1 MKSLRSTI
9 SPRTIS
15 HLAVTVLAVAC
26 VIGAFAQSPSDD
38 ADTVHG
44 VVINSVTHEPIS
56 RALVSSPD
64 NRFATLTNNEGRFE
78 FALHKVDTSA
88 VNDPNGPVGN
98 DPASIGTTIIDGPNH
113 LTAHKPGFQSDPN
126 DNWHD
131 VQSNRGKDLTLQLVP
146 EGLIVGTVS
155 LATSEAPDSMTL
167 QIYRRQIQEGT
178 AHWFP
183 AGGTQ
188 SNSEGQFRFADL
200 PAGTYKILTREL
212 LDRDPLTADPQNF
225 DPITNEVRGPLFG
238 YPPAYYQNASDFES
252 ATPIQL
258 LPGQTSVVSLS
269 VTRQPYYRV
278 KVAAIDPAPG
288 GAENGLQVNVYANG
302 HKGPGF
308 TLGYNNAHHTIEGS
322 LPNGTYT
329 VEASSFGPDGMSGSQ
344 TITVKGSPVQSAS
357 LTLAPNSVIPVT
369 VKEEFTGNNFN
380 GTSSFGSNGRNV
392 TFTKGPRVYLRVF
405 LEPIDEL
412 GMGTPFTLRNPT
424 GSADDSL
431 MIEGA
436 RAGRYW
442 VRIRSLRGY
451 AASVRSGN
459 LDLLHQP
466 LVVGEGGA
474 TSPIEITMRD
484 DLAEISGTIEGM
496 NEGMTAPGPAGGPAG
511 STGSTPASASPQP
524 SAQSAAHV
532 YCIPLADSPG
542 QFTEMWVGS
551 DGSFVSQNV
560 APGAYRL
567 LAFDHEQSDIEYRNP
582 EAMQNYDSKGIVV
595 RVSGGQKERVQLHLI
610 SSGGSAGAQ

>member
-1 MKSLRSTI
+1 MTLFC
-9 SPRTIS
+9 
-15 HLAVTVLAVAC
+15 VAC
-26 VIGAFAQSPSDD
+26 VISAFGQSPSED
-38 ADTVHG
+38 ADTIHG
-44 VVINSVTHEPIS
+44 VVINSVTREPIS

-78 FALHKVDTSA
+78 FALHKVDSSA
-88 VNDPNGPVGN
+88 ASDPNGPLL
-98 DPASIGTTIIDGPNH
+98 DDRASSGGTIIDGPNH
-113 LTAHKPGFQSDPN
+113 LTARKPGFQSDPY
-126 DNWHD
+126 DNWRD
-131 VQSNRGKDLTLQLVP
+131 VQSDRGKDLILQLVP

-225 DPITNEVRGPLFG
+225 DPITNEARGPLFG

-258 LPGQTSVVSLS
+258 SPGQTSVVALS

-278 KVAAIDPAPG
+278 KVGVIDPAAG
-288 GAENGLQVNVYANG
+288 SGENGLQVNVYANG

-329 VEASSFGPDGMSGSQ
+329 VEGSSFGENGMSGSQ
-344 TITVKGSPVQSAS
+344 TITVKSSPVQSAS
-357 LTLAPNSVIPVT
+357 LALAPNSLIPIT

-380 GTSSFGSNGRNV
+380 GSSSFGGGGRNV
-392 TFTKGPRVYLRVF
+392 TFTKGPRAYLRVF

-412 GMGTPFTLRNPT
+412 GMGTTFTLRNPT
-424 GSADDSL
+424 GTADDSL

-474 TSPIEITMRD
+474 TSPIEVTMRD
-484 DLAEISGTIEGM
+484 DLAEISGMI
-496 NEGMTAPGPAGGPAG
+496 EGMTAPVGSSAG
-511 STGSTPASASPQP
+511 STDSTSASATPQP
-524 SAQSAAHV
+524 SGQSAAHV

-542 QFTEMWVGS
+542 QFTEMWVGP

-595 RVSGGQKERVQLHLI
+595 RVAGGQKEHVQLHLI
-610 SSGGSAGAQ
+610 SSGGPAGAE